1 MTTRMDEKLANIREG
16 RYKPTDFI
24 LADAKDADAGAGAAC
39 TGFDHSDPAGPR
51 QRTRA
56 EFLDQI
62 DSLVKQD
69 ILDIM
74 LLTVSNLELLHE
86 RGTFEGSKV
95 KPAIR
100 ANCTTDCWAG
110 IRNGTYRQF
119 PSRPF
124 RSVTISRAMTDTPHP
139 APGAPITGTDLGL
152 YSVTFLNDLER
163 DAAALEEFKK
173 FREEAQAN
181 NFRYF
186 YEVFNPNIEIGM
198 TQEQLGQYLNDSIL
212 ASLAGLTK
220 AERPEFLKI
229 PFNGPKALEE
239 LASFDST
246 LVVGILGGGAGT
258 TRDTF
263 ELLSQGERYGARVAL
278 FGRKINLAEAPL
290 QLVSLMRQVLDGN
303 VSPEEAVRAYHG
315 ELQKLGLKPL
325 RSLADDRIVTED
337 VLKTAAAKA
346 A

>member
-1 MTTRMDEKLANIREG
+1 MTTRMETKLQKIREG
-16 RYKPTDFI
+16 RYAPGDFI
-24 LADAKDADAGAGAAC
+24 IADAKDGDAGAGVTCA
-39 TGFDHSDPAGPR
+39 GFDHSDPAGPR
-51 QRTRA
+51 PRTRA
-56 EFLDQI
+56 EFLDAI
-62 DSLVKQD
+62 EALVRQD

-74 LLTVSNLELLHE
+74 LLSVSNLELLHE
-86 RGTFEGSKV
+86 RGAFEGSAI

-100 ANCTTDCWAG
+100 ANLSTDCWAG
-110 IRNGTYRQF
+110 VRNGTYRDF

-124 RSVTISRAMTDTPHP
+124 RSVTISRAMTGTAQP

-163 DAAALEEFKK
+163 DAHALEEFKL

-181 NFRYF
+181 NFKYF

-198 TQEQLGQYLNDSIL
+198 NQEQLGQYLNDMIL
-212 ASLAGLTK
+212 KSLAGLTR

-239 LASFDST
+239 LAGFDST

-263 ELLSQGERYGARVAL
+263 ELLAQGERYGARVAL
-278 FGRKINLAEAPL
+278 FGRKINLAESPL
-290 QLVSLMRQVLDGN
+290 HIVELMRQVADRN
-303 VSPEEAVRAYHG
+303 VEPEEAVRAYHG
-315 ELQKLGLKPL
+315 ELQKLGIKPVRPL
-325 RSLADDRIVTED
+325 GDDRIVTED

>member
-1 MTTRMDEKLANIREG
+1 MTTRMDQKLQNIREG

-62 DSLVKQD
+62 DALVKQD

-74 LLTVSNLELLHE
+74 LVTVSNLELLHE
-86 RGTFEGSKV
+86 RGTFEGSAM

-124 RSVTISRAMTDTPHP
+124 RSVTISRAMTGTAQP
-139 APGAPITGTDLGL
+139 APGAPITGTDFGL
-152 YSVTFLNDLER
+152 YSVTFLNDVDR

-198 TQEQLGQYLNDSIL
+198 SQEQLGAYLNDSIL

-229 PFNGPKALEE
+229 PFNGPRALEE
-239 LASFDST
+239 LASFDPT
-246 LVVGILGGGAGT
+246 LIVGILGGGAGT

-278 FGRKINLAEAPL
+278 FGRKINLAESPL
-290 QLVSLMRQVLDGN
+290 HLVALMRQVVDGN
-303 VSPEEAVRAYHG
+303 ISPEEAVRAYHG
-315 ELQKLGLKPL
+315 ELQKLGLKPI
-325 RSLADDRIVTED
+325 RSLGDDRIVTED